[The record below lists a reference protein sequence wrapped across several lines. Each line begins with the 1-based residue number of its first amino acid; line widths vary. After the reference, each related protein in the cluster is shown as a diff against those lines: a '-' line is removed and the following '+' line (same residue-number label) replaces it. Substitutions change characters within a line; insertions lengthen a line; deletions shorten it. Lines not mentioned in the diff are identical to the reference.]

1 MSMFA
6 NPGSKS
12 LLISFNV
19 KAKLALAIDYKGRL
33 VSCPIAPS
41 LHPNSLISHVF
52 DVCLKMSTINL
63 HNHLLFVPRLDNFRR
78 LTSHSFFFYY

>member
-6 NPGSKS
+6 NPGSKL
-12 LLISFNV
+12 LLISFIV

-52 DVCLKMSTINL
+52 DVCLENVYPQSSQPL
-63 HNHLLFVPRLDNFRR
+63 VVCPALG
-78 LTSHSFFFYY
+78 